1 MKATLL
7 GGAALSLLSVSAFAA
22 DLAVP
27 PPELPP
33 AFSWSSCYGG
43 GQAGGGWGQ
52 KNLTDSAGVL
62 SPITGFSSANLNI
75 NGYVLG
81 GQFGC
86 DYQFAPNWLAG
97 IEGAAAGG
105 SIAGNVGVA
114 QPLGIPGDTANFKET
129 TDLLTSV
136 TGRVG
141 YAWDHWLLYAKGG
154 AAWASDKYA
163 ASGTFLGTPFDLQGT
178 ENRIGWTA
186 GLGIEWAFAKEWS
199 LRVEYDYYGFGRR
212 SVTFIDATTGNI
224 GPEDITQ
231 TIQIVKL
238 GLNFHVVTGPGAP
251 LRW

>member
-1 MKATLL
+1 MLA
-7 GGAALSLLSVSAFAA
+7 GAALSLLSVSAFAA

-27 PPELPP
+27 PPELPLP
-33 AFSWSSCYGG
+33 FSWTSCYGG

-52 KNLTDSAGVL
+52 KNLNDSAGVL
-62 SPITGFSSANLNI
+62 APITGFSSTNLNI
-75 NGYVLG
+75 SGYLLG

-86 DYQFAPNWLAG
+86 DYQFAPNWVAG

-105 SIAGNVGVA
+105 NIGGSIGVA
-114 QPLGIPGDTANFKET
+114 QPFGIPGDSATFKET

-141 YAWDHWLLYAKGG
+141 YAWDRWLVYAKGG
-154 AAWASDKYA
+154 AAWAGDRYTA
-163 ASGTFLGTPFDLQGT
+163 AGSFGGVPYDLGGS
-178 ENRIGWTA
+178 ESRIGWTA
-186 GLGIEWAFAKEWS
+186 GVGVEWAFCNEWS
-199 LRVEYDYYGFGRR
+199 LRLEYDYYGFGRR
-212 SVTFIDATTGNI
+212 SVTLIDANTGNI

-231 TIQIVKL
+231 NIQTVKL